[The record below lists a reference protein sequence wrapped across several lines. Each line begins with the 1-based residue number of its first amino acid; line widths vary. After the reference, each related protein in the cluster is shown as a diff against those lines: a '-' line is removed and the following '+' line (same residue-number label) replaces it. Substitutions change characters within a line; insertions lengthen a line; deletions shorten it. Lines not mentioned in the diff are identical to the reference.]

1 MQKKEAQ
8 GDDDSLPDEVT
19 SNLLGLTKEACE
31 QLTVFKIKKVRSL
44 IDEAIEANNKALGD
58 HEKVSY
64 IHQKKGGLEGGPGPP
79 HFWTHNQGLRRWFLA
94 AYLNYQVVG
103 RNNVDLTPFPND
115 LDGRYVTVQGPKFEV
130 VKSKVA
136 I

>member
-64 IHQKKGGLEGGPGPP
+64 IHQKKGGLESSRMP
-79 HFWTHNQGLRRWFLA
+79 RSS
-94 AYLNYQVVG
+94 
-103 RNNVDLTPFPND
+103 
-115 LDGRYVTVQGPKFEV
+115 
-130 VKSKVA
+130 KSTKTFSA
-136 I
+136 FIAFKQS

>member
-64 IHQKKGGLEGGPGPP
+64 IHQKKGGLKGARALHIFGRTIKVCVDGS
-79 HFWTHNQGLRRWFLA
+79 WQLILTTRWS
-94 AYLNYQVVG
+94 VE
-103 RNNVDLTPFPND
+103 TM
-115 LDGRYVTVQGPKFEV
+115 
-130 VKSKVA
+130 
-136 I
+136 

>member
-64 IHQKKGGLEGGPGPP
+64 TRKRGVSKGCPGPP
-79 HFWTHNQGLRRWFLA
+79 HFWAHNQGLCRLFLA

-103 RNNVDLTPFPND
+103 RNKIGLTH
-115 LDGRYVTVQGPKFEV
+115 GRYVTVQGQNFR
-130 VKSKVA
+130 
-136 I
+136 

>member
-58 HEKVSY
+58 HEKVRY
-64 IHQKKGGLEGGPGPP
+64 NNQKKGDLKAVPGPST
-79 HFWTHNQGLRRWFLA
+79 FLDAQSRFASMVLGSLQTTRWS
-94 AYLNYQVVG
+94 VE
-103 RNNVDLTPFPND
+103 TM
-115 LDGRYVTVQGPKFEV
+115 
-130 VKSKVA
+130 
-136 I
+136 